1 MTTHTHHR
9 TLLSTAWAGMLAVLI
24 AMLLVDTL
32 RHAMAGRY
40 TELTA
45 TLAHD
50 PGVLGL
56 RVLVVMLC
64 FNTLVQVGVHLFSGR
79 AWRTAV
85 LVVTV
90 LYVLFF
96 LAHQVV
102 HVAGGEGL
110 GLHTVLDLT
119 HHTLGVAACWAAW
132 RWRQRAD

>member
-1 MTTHTHHR
+1 MTTHHR

-32 RHAMAGRY
+32 SHAMAGSY

-64 FNTLVQVGVHLFSGR
+64 FNTLVQVGIHLFGGR

-85 LVVTV
+85 LMVSV
-90 LYVLFF
+90 LYTLFF
-96 LAHQVV
+96 LVHQVV

-119 HHTLGVAACWAAW
+119 HHTLGLVACWAAW
-132 RWRQRAD
+132 RWRQTAN